1 MIKAILEKS
10 QDGNEEHIIGKVIL
24 DIKWQ
29 RTWVNCI
36 HVLMFYKIELA
47 SNEPVYLAEE
57 ISKQS
62 IEGVASSLMSTG
74 NKIPKEEIK

>member
-1 MIKAILEKS
+1 
-10 QDGNEEHIIGKVIL
+10 
-24 DIKWQ
+24 
-29 RTWVNCI
+29 
-36 HVLMFYKIELA
+36 MFYKIELA